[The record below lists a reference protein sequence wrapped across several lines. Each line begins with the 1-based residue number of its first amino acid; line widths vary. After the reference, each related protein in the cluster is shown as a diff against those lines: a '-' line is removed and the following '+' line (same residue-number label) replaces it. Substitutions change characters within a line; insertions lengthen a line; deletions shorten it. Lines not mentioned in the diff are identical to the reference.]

1 MGALNDA
8 LRKLGSVKPA
18 GRGLNMPPAANTHV
32 HLPPNFSAFDTVEQ
46 AADLAQEAGLA
57 VLGAS
62 NYYDFQ
68 VYGPFVHESLERGV
82 YPLLGIEILTKINGE
97 TEKGRRVN
105 DPVNPGKAYLCGKGI
120 TKLDPLSDAA
130 ETILEEIREAD
141 ERRMVEMIAKLNAL
155 FSAAG
160 IETHLHSRSIKYQV
174 AEQTKVPSEQV
185 YLQER
190 HVAQA
195 FQRKLF
201 ENVKADDRPAA
212 LTAISGVPTS
222 SLPDDE
228 EAFQAELRS
237 RLMKSGR
244 AAFVPESYLS
254 FAKAVKLIEELGGI
268 VCYPVLADGAE
279 PTTEFETPAATLA
292 RRLNELG
299 IPAAEFIPTRNQV
312 QTLRSYVEEMVN
324 AGLTVSAGTEHNTG
338 TETDMVPKAR
348 SGEMLREVEQAF
360 WRGACT
366 YVGHQH
372 LALNGSCEEEDLS
385 EVGGR
390 VLAGVT
396 GGG

>member
-18 GRGLNMPPAANTHV
+18 EKGLDMPSAANTHV
-32 HLPPNFSAFDTVEQ
+32 HLPPNFSAFETVRQ
-46 AADLAQEAGLA
+46 ATEEAQDAGLA

-62 NYYDFQ
+62 NYYDFE
-68 VYGPFVHESLERGV
+68 VYGSFIDEALERGV
-82 YPLLGIEILTKINGE
+82 YPLLGIEILTKMNGE
-97 TEKGRRVN
+97 EESGRRVN

-120 TKLDPLSDAA
+120 TQLDPVSEAA
-130 ETILEEIREAD
+130 AAILEEIRETD

-174 AEQTKVPSEQV
+174 AEQSKVASEQV
-185 YLQER
+185 HLQER

-201 ENVKADDRPAA
+201 EKVEPEDRPAA
-212 LTAISGVPTS
+212 LTAISGVPTE
-222 SLPDDE
+222 SLPEDE
-228 EAFQAELRS
+228 EAFQAELRN
-237 RLMKSGR
+237 RLMKARRS
-244 AAFVPESYLS
+244 AFVPEGYLPFS
-254 FAKAVKLIEELGGI
+254 KAVKLIEELGGI

-299 IPAAEFIPTRNQV
+299 ITAAEFIPTRNQT

-372 LALNGSCEEEDLS
+372 RGLNGGPGADLS
-385 EVGGR
+385 DLGSR

-396 GGG
+396 GGR